1 MKLSVSL
8 FIIFL
13 WSGQFYQS
21 HAQNTVKGRVTD
33 ESGLPLAQANVLIA
47 GTNYGVVTDF
57 DGNFTLETEQNFPFN
72 LLVSYIG
79 YDTKNILIQSA
90 QLVQV
95 TMDEVNIFDEVI
107 VSASRRAEKLQEA
120 PSAVSV
126 LNAEELSNS
135 GGAISPIRAL
145 INTPGVELQQQT
157 GQRMHQA

>member
-57 DGNFTLETEQNFPFN
+57 DGNFSLETEQNFPFN
-72 LLVSYIG
+72 LLVS
-79 YDTKNILIQSA
+79 
-90 QLVQV
+90 
-95 TMDEVNIFDEVI
+95 
-107 VSASRRAEKLQEA
+107 
-120 PSAVSV
+120 
-126 LNAEELSNS
+126 
-135 GGAISPIRAL
+135 
-145 INTPGVELQQQT
+145 
-157 GQRMHQA
+157 